1 MHTLYL
7 LHFLRCAMLFP
18 ILPLYCEHLHFSP
31 ALIGIIVSALS
42 ILSIPLAIPLGRIMD
57 KISPII
63 GVRVGFLLNCI
74 SSILLLGFKNFFGVI
89 SSQLIA
95 GLGFLLIVVGAQT
108 IISSTMDYYKKAKG
122 FAQLS
127 LFGSIGQVFGPFLG
141 GLIVTHFNFSLLF
154 LITLLISLPG
164 IFIKTPKKRSKNK
177 IQKDKSN
184 ISLIKDISDFLK
196 EPNVIII
203 LLFTSIAVF
212 ITSLRNSFLPIF
224 LKNNSYNA
232 DTIGILISIF
242 SITMSIVR
250 IFIARIF
257 KTIQLNK
264 LMYLTLFLFFIGLS
278 IIPLTNNLI
287 VITIGISLWG
297 GGFGISQPLSMLLMS
312 ENIQREKSGLGMG
325 LRFTAINLSTSI
337 APIVFGLI
345 TEYIKISYNFYFC
358 SIICLLFI
366 GILYLKDVR
375 EKSK

>member
-1 MHTLYL
+1 M
-7 LHFLRCAMLFP
+7 
-18 ILPLYCEHLHFSP
+18 
-31 ALIGIIVSALS
+31 
-42 ILSIPLAIPLGRIMD
+42 
-57 KISPII
+57 
-63 GVRVGFLLNCI
+63 
-74 SSILLLGFKNFFGVI
+74 
-89 SSQLIA
+89 
-95 GLGFLLIVVGAQT
+95 
-108 IISSTMDYYKKAKG
+108 
-122 FAQLS
+122 S

-141 GLIVTHFNFSLLF
+141 GLIVTHFNFSLVF

-164 IFIKTPKKRSKNK
+164 LFIKTPKKRSKDI

-196 EPNVIII
+196 EPNLIII

-278 IIPLTNNLI
+278 IIPLTDNLI

-325 LRFTAINLSTSI
+325 LRFTAINLSTSL

-345 TEYIKISYNFYFC
+345 TEYIEISYNFYFC
-358 SIICLLFI
+358 SIICLIFI

>member
-1 MHTLYL
+1 
-7 LHFLRCAMLFP
+7 
-18 ILPLYCEHLHFSP
+18 
-31 ALIGIIVSALS
+31 
-42 ILSIPLAIPLGRIMD
+42 MD

>member
-7 LHFLRCAMLFP
+7 LHFLRCGMLFP

-31 ALIGIIVSALS
+31 ALIGIIVSAQS

-57 KISPII
+57 RISPII
-63 GVRVGFLLNCI
+63 GVKVGFLLNCI
-74 SSILLLGFKNFFGVI
+74 SSVLLLGFKNFFGVI

-108 IISSTMDYYKKAKG
+108 TISSTMDYYKKAKG

-141 GLIVTHFNFSLLF
+141 GLIVTHFNFSLVF

-164 IFIKTPKKRSKNK
+164 LFIKTPKKRSKDI

-358 SIICLLFI
+358 SIIFLLFI